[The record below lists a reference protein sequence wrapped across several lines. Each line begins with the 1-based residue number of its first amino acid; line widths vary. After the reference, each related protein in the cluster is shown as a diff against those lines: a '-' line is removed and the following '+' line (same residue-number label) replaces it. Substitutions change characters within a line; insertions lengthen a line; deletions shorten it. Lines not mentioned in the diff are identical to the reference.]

1 MKDKQRH
8 LQRQPPKQIPQ
19 EAPLVAEVVEDTG
32 ITEKETPLE
41 SWTPKTQLG
50 KKVKDKQ
57 ITDIDEILDSGNK
70 IMEAQIVDMLLPSL
84 ETVLIM
90 VGQSKGKFGGGK
102 RSIWKTTQKKTK
114 EGNKPKFAT
123 LAVVGDRN
131 GHIGIGYG
139 KAKETVPAREK
150 AIRYAKLN
158 LIKIRRGCGS
168 WACWCAQHHSIP
180 FKVEGKCGSV
190 RLTLLPAPKG
200 TALATEK
207 EVQKIIA
214 LAGIKDLY
222 SKTKG
227 QTRTKINLIY
237 AAFDALRNLSMVKMP
252 QNYIKLAG
260 VIEGN
265 SK

>member
-1 MKDKQRH
+1 MKEKKRQALKQV
-8 LQRQPPKQIPQ
+8 PKVVPQ
-19 EAPLVAEVVEDTG
+19 DPTIVPEIVEETG
-32 ITEKETPLE
+32 ILEKPTPLE

-50 KKVKDKQ
+50 RKVKDKQ
-57 ITDIDEILDSGNK
+57 ITDINEVLDSGYK
-70 IMEAQIVDMLLPSL
+70 IMEEQIVDMLLPSL

-123 LAVVGDRN
+123 LAVIGDRN

-150 AIRYAKLN
+150 AIIYAKLN

-168 WACWCAQHHSIP
+168 WACWCGQHHSIP

-190 RLTLLPAPKG
+190 RLQLLPAPKG
-200 TALATEK
+200 TSLATEK
-207 EVQKIIA
+207 EVQKLMA

-222 SKTKG
+222 SKTEG

-237 AAFDALRNLSMVKMP
+237 AAFDALRNLSKVKMP
-252 QNYIKLAG
+252 ENYIKLAG
-260 VIEGN
+260 VVEGN